1 MKTKEKKISLNRIIL
16 PLVFIGFSICMEIV
30 NYLYLG
36 FRSVDGSLMVIPTY
50 FMLDLAIIFMIGGLI
65 FLCQNKVLQNIV
77 FYFFVFIHVV
87 LNIINTTM
95 YYVFGDILSY
105 DLLFLGAEAT
115 TSLSADLI
123 DWWGVV
129 INLLFLVLTI
139 VAGILLKKYNKKT
152 FVFKYKSRLAI
163 VLAVFIL
170 CQSLGASAIALQV
183 NHFST
188 ASAEERV
195 IEASDEYLW
204 ENFQFKLDAY
214 KKFGH
219 FGFYAKTIVDVVENY
234 VVNEDHADVSAKI
247 DAGYQIENKDA
258 LLYGDNLMVVLC
270 ESLEWYGIDEDL
282 TPNLYKLAYGEDE
295 NAIGFSSFY
304 ARNRTNIS
312 EGISLLGNMPR
323 NTLLYN
329 SLASGQNFDYS
340 LPKLFKSTATDKE
353 TKTQYVHENYTSFYK
368 RNITH
373 GADGLGFDEIYDW
386 EDYTGEYK
394 FSWEKFKLVEDY
406 EFSSN
411 LIDKMFPTDCDRFLT
426 YYTTIS
432 THGTWIGEQENLEK
446 YYPQIENNWDKLI
459 RQVEE
464 VCGEGTIER
473 LENDSELRAMFK
485 HYKAGVMDLDK
496 TIEMWLQELEEKGLK
511 DNTTILF
518 FSDHNTYISN
528 MCYRIKGVEK
538 TDFSNIEINNIPMF
552 IYSPHLASEIG
563 NGMNDVYCN
572 TYDILPTICD
582 LFGLP
587 TNSTLFQGYSIYSE
601 EIENSFF
608 SSNLNGM
615 FTKNIFSLNIKD
627 IYTPNGEVTVEEI
640 EKFKEQANKFYEKQ
654 NIIEIIYS
662 NGINGS
668 IKLV

>member
-1 MKTKEKKISLNRIIL
+1 MKTKEKEISLNRIIL

-36 FRSVDGSLMVIPTY
+36 FRSVNGSLMVVPTY
-50 FMLDLAIIFMIGGLI
+50 FMIDLAIIFMIGGLI

-105 DLLFLGAEAT
+105 DLLFLGGEAT
-115 TSLSADLI
+115 ASLSVDLI

-129 INLLFLVLTI
+129 INLLFLALTI

-183 NHFST
+183 NHLST
-188 ASAEERV
+188 ASAEERT
-195 IEASDEYLW
+195 IETSDEYLW

-219 FGFYAKTIVDVVENY
+219 FGFYAKSIVDVVENL
-234 VVNEDHADVSAKI
+234 VINEDHADVSAQI
-247 DAGYQIENKDA
+247 DEGYQEENEDA
-258 LLYGDNLMVVLC
+258 LLYGDNLVVVLC
-270 ESLEWYGIDEDL
+270 ESLEWYGIDPVL
-282 TPNLYKLAYGEDE
+282 TPTLYSLAYGKDE
-295 NAIGFSSFY
+295 NAVSFSSFY
-304 ARNRTNIS
+304 GRNRTNIS
-312 EGISLLGNMPR
+312 EGISLLGSMPR

-329 SLASGQNFDYS
+329 SFASGQSFDYS
-340 LPKLFKSTATDKE
+340 LPKLFKSTATDKC
-353 TKTQYVHENYTSFYK
+353 TKTQYLHENYSSFYK
-368 RNITH
+368 RNVTH
-373 GADGLGFDEIYDW
+373 GINGIGFDEIYDW
-386 EDYTGEYK
+386 KDYTGDCK
-394 FSWEKFKLVEDY
+394 FSWGDKLVEEY

-411 LIDKMFPTDCDRFLT
+411 LIDNMFPTDCDRFLT
-426 YYTTIS
+426 YYATIS
-432 THGTWIGEQENLEK
+432 THGSWTDQQENLKK
-446 YYPQIENNWDKLI
+446 YYPLIKDNWDELI
-459 RQVEE
+459 GYTETI
-464 VCGEGTIER
+464 CEGVTQNI
-473 LENDSELRAMFK
+473 ENDSELGKMFM
-485 HYKAGVMDLDK
+485 HYKAGIIDLDRTVK
-496 TIEMWLQELEEKGLK
+496 MWLEELEERCLK
-511 DNTTILF
+511 ENTTILF
-518 FSDHNTYISN
+518 FADHNTYMQN
-528 MCYRIKGVEK
+528 MCYRIKGVKK
-538 TDFSNIEINNIPMF
+538 TDFSNIDINNIPMF
-552 IYSPHLASEIG
+552 IYSPHLASEVG

-587 TNSTLFQGYSIYSE
+587 TNSTLFQGYSIYSD

-615 FTKNIFSLNIKD
+615 FTQNIYSLNIKD
-627 IYTPNGEVTVEEI
+627 IYTQNGVVSQEEI
-640 EKFKEQANKFYEKQ
+640 EKFKQNANRFYEKQ
-654 NIIEIIYS
+654 EIIEIIYS
-662 NGINGS
+662 NGINGNR
-668 IKLV
+668 KLI